1 FADIDVT
8 LRIHRDAVRREK
20 FAGLQPRAVLA
31 AEPGDAV
38 TLGVDDREPWA
49 EIGHLAI
56 DRQAG
61 TELADNEIRLLA
73 AAAAQRAG
81 PVQIVPLRLV
91 FAVAVEHLHAVV
103 LAVGDIDPA
112 VGIGRDIMDDVEL
125 AGIGAG
131 LAPGFQQLSVRRIF
145 VDAGIAVA
153 VRDIDLALRRQRGVG
168 AAVKRLAAHERR
180 RLVRDADREQHLA
193 IGGALAHGV
202 VAVVG
207 AIQIVVGIDVQ
218 AVRAVEQVFAPAGDE
233 IALA

>member
-1 FADIDVT
+1 M
-8 LRIHRDAVRREK
+8 RREE
-20 FAGLQPRAVLA
+20 FAGLQPGAVLA
-31 AEPGDAV
+31 AEAGDAV
-38 TLGVDDREPWA
+38 ALGVDDREPRA
-49 EIGHLAI
+49 EIGHLAV
-56 DRQAG
+56 DRKTRA
-61 TELADNEIRLLA
+61 EFADDERRLLA

-112 VGIGRDIMDDVEL
+112 VVIGGDIVDDVEL

-131 LAPGFQQLSVRRIF
+131 LAPGFQELAVRRIF

-153 VRDIDLALRRQRGVG
+153 VGDIDLALRRQRGVG

-180 RLVRDADREQHLA
+180 RLVRDADRQQHLA
-193 IGGALAHGV
+193 VGGAFAHGV

-207 AIQIVVGIDVQ
+207 AIEIVVGVDVQ
-218 AVRAVEQVFAPAGDE
+218 AVRAVEQAFAPA
-233 IALA
+233 A